1 MNYSDGPE
9 QASAPFRP
17 INMDHIQNSSNGK
30 QFRSPMAARKL
41 GNSGSSK
48 GMASLSKTHPLEEPT
63 VFRLNTDFKIQMRQP
78 SRQMGETVDE
88 NGCYPTVLK
97 NNNYCSDQKMSG
109 VGSRQHNLNL
119 CDSSARSSQHNHLEI
134 ARGTELRAGPEL
146 MRISPANMNK
156 CHDSHLADEQS
167 STVSFSFE
175 AGAAEPKSE
184 QKQTLFDQ
192 KPTALEQ

>member
-1 MNYSDGPE
+1 
-9 QASAPFRP
+9 
-17 INMDHIQNSSNGK
+17 
-30 QFRSPMAARKL
+30 
-41 GNSGSSK
+41 
-48 GMASLSKTHPLEEPT
+48 MASLGKPHPSEEPT

-88 NGCYPTVLK
+88 NGRYPTVLK
-97 NNNYCSDQKMSG
+97 SNNYCSDQKMS
-109 VGSRQHNLNL
+109 
-119 CDSSARSSQHNHLEI
+119 SARSSQHNHVEA

-175 AGAAEPKSE
+175 AGAPEHKSE
-184 QKQTLFDQ
+184 
-192 KPTALEQ
+192 